1 MECAAVDPA
10 PCSGC
15 TIGIRR
21 FNAEAPY
28 SPNSVTTLCFGDP
41 AQPASSW
48 FMIWP
53 IKGSG
58 QMPFEYEIPAAST
71 DGVNT
76 VIVCC
81 ENAEDGLIK
90 MGGYAQGVLQV

>member
-1 MECAAVDPA
+1 
-10 PCSGC
+10 
-15 TIGIRR
+15 
-21 FNAEAPY
+21 
-28 SPNSVTTLCFGDP
+28 
-41 AQPASSW
+41 
-48 FMIWP
+48 
-53 IKGSG
+53 
-58 QMPFEYEIPAAST
+58 MPFEYEIPAAST